1 MNTINEE
8 IINLKKS
15 LLKMFFLV
23 ENQWEKGQTAVIKH
37 DQDMAAE
44 IAFSEARINAQELKI
59 DNDCEN
65 IIALHTPVA
74 IDLRF
79 VLAAYKI
86 NHSLE
91 RIADIAESIA
101 NYVAINNNQ
110 YPKEVLVELRLNEM
124 FENFNSMMDNVI
136 SAFENEDT
144 IVARKIFRKD
154 KILNEINSQANSK
167 IINYLEKYDKDM
179 LLLLLSTV
187 RKIERA
193 GDSIK
198 KIGEEIIFHIEAK
211 VVKHQ
216 IK

>member
-144 IVARKIFRKD
+144 IAARKIFRKD